1 MAQSRATALITGGAK
16 RIGAAIARDL
26 AEHGFAVAIHCS
38 RSREAAENL
47 ADEIVRDG
55 GEARVV
61 QADLQDGAATR
72 DLIEQTRRALGVP
85 SILVNNASVF
95 EDDGIVDFTDKSW
108 DAHFDLHVKAP
119 ALIAQ
124 ALVHALPVDQNAL
137 IVNMIDQRVWRLN
150 PRFFSY
156 TLSKS
161 ALWTATRTMAQ
172 ALGPKI
178 RVNAIGPGPTLPNQ
192 RQQQADFDRQTDALI
207 LERGPDL
214 ADFGRT
220 IRYLWETR
228 SITGQM
234 IALDGGQHLA
244 WETPDV
250 AGVPE

>member
-1 MAQSRATALITGGAK
+1 MAQSRATALITGGAR
-16 RIGAAIARDL
+16 RIGAAIVRDL
-26 AEHGFAVAIHCS
+26 AAHGFAVAIHCS
-38 RSREAAENL
+38 QSRETAETL
-47 ADEIVRDG
+47 ATEIIDAG
-55 GEARVV
+55 GEAGVV
-61 QADLQDGAATR
+61 QADLQSSTACSG
-72 DLIEQTRRALGVP
+72 LIEQTRLALGLP
-85 SILVNNASVF
+85 TIIVNNASVF
-95 EDDGIVDFTDKSW
+95 EDDGVADFTENGW
-108 DAHFDLHVKAP
+108 DAHFNLHVKAP
-119 ALIAQ
+119 ALITQ
-124 ALVHALPVDQNAL
+124 ALVHALPARQEAL

-161 ALWTATRTMAQ
+161 ALWTATKTMAQ
-172 ALGPKI
+172 ALGPNV

-192 RQQQADFDRQTDALI
+192 RQQQEDFDRQTDALV

-214 ADFGRT
+214 SDFGRT

>member
-1 MAQSRATALITGGAK
+1 MAQSRATALITGASK

-26 AEHGFAVAIHCS
+26 AGHGFAVAIHCGQ
-38 RSREAAENL
+38 SREAAEKL
-47 ADEIVRDG
+47 ADEITRTG
-55 GEARVV
+55 GKVHVV
-61 QADLQDGAATR
+61 QADLQNGAATR
-72 DLIEQTRRALGVP
+72 DLIDQTRRVLGVP

-95 EDDGIVDFTDKSW
+95 EDDGIADFTDEGW

-119 ALIAQ
+119 ALLAQ
-124 ALVHALPVDQNAL
+124 ALAGALKDDQEAL

-172 ALGPKI
+172 ALGPNI

-244 WETPDV
+244 WETPEI
-250 AGVPE
+250 AGIPE